1 VLGADWQ
8 TISALA
14 TAAGTLVLAAA
25 TFSAVR
31 SSNRS
36 ARVAEHALLTG
47 LRPLLVASLAD
58 DPPQKVL
65 WHDLHAIR
73 LNGGRAYAEVNGN
86 VIYLAAGL
94 RNVGSG
100 IALLHG
106 WSPIPGRALSPLEPA
121 PIDEFRRLIVDLYIA
136 PATAGYWESAIRD
149 ESDPLYD
156 DLRQRIEGRREF
168 TVDVLYGDQDGG
180 QRTISRVFIVPA
192 SDDGWYCQVARHW
205 NVDRPEPR

>member
-1 VLGADWQ
+1 VLGTDWQ

-14 TAAGTLVLAAA
+14 TAAGTLVLAVA

-36 ARVAEHALLTG
+36 ARVAERALLAG
-47 LRPLLVASLAD
+47 LRPLLVASLGD

-65 WHDLHAIR
+65 WNDLHAIR
-73 LNGGRAYAEVNGN
+73 LNGGRAYAEVDGT

-106 WSPIPGRALSPLEPA
+106 WSPIPGRAVAPQEPA
-121 PIDEFRRLIVDLYIA
+121 PVDEFRRLTVDLYIA
-136 PATAGYWESAIRD
+136 PGSAGYWESAIRD
-149 ESDPLYD
+149 VNDPMHH
-156 DLRQRIEGRREF
+156 DLCQRIAEHREF
-168 TVDVLYGDQDGG
+168 TIDVLYGDQDGG
-180 QRTISRVFIVPA
+180 QRTISRVFIVSA
-192 SDDGWYCQVARHW
+192 GEDGWYCQVARHW
-205 NVDRPEPR
+205 NVDLPAPR

>member
-1 VLGADWQ
+1 VLGTDWQ

-25 TFSAVR
+25 TFTAVR

-36 ARVAEHALLTG
+36 ARVAERALLAG

-65 WHDLHAIR
+65 WSDMHAIR
-73 LNGGRAYAEVNGN
+73 LNGGRAYAEVNDK

-106 WSPIPGRALSPLEPA
+106 WSPIPGRAISPMEPA
-121 PIDEFRRLIVDLYIA
+121 PVDEFRRLIVDLYIA
-136 PATAGYWESAIRD
+136 PGTAGYWESAIRD
-149 ESDPLYD
+149 ENDPMYGAI
-156 DLRQRIEGRREF
+156 RQRITEHREF
-168 TVDVLYGDQDGG
+168 TIDVLYGDQDGG
-180 QRTISRVFIVPA
+180 QRTISRIFIVPA
-192 SDDGWYCQVARHW
+192 GEDGWYCQVARHW
-205 NVDRPEPR
+205 NVDLPAPR